1 MDLKALNV
9 DSWSLSICGAEMT
22 NMRAMIVPAA
32 GAKLQLE
39 ERNLPEPAR
48 REVRLRVH
56 ACGVCHSDVL
66 TVEGHMPGI
75 AYPRVPG
82 HEVIGTVDAI
92 APDVDGWAVG
102 ERVGVGWFG
111 GSCGYCE
118 RCRRGEM

>member
-66 TVEGHMPGI
+66 TVEGSL
-75 AYPRVPG
+75 ASEQSTTR
-82 HEVIGTVDAI
+82 
-92 APDVDGWAVG
+92 
-102 ERVGVGWFG
+102 G
-111 GSCGYCE
+111 GS
-118 RCRRGEM
+118 RVTDARSPPCR